1 MIQSGNTPGDL
12 PMYEYQALVVSA
24 HDGDT
29 ITANIDLGFHVN
41 ITETFRLSGINSP
54 EIVGPTKQLGIDA
67 RDFVRNLILNKTILI
82 KTEKDKQEKYGRY
95 LAEVYLADGRC
106 LNDLL
111 VENSLAVYQ
120 KY

>member
-1 MIQSGNTPGDL
+1 
-12 PMYEYQALVVSA
+12 MYEYQALVLAA

-29 ITANIDLGFHVN
+29 ITARIDLGFHVS
-41 ITETFRLSGINSP
+41 ITETFRLSRINAP
-54 EIVGPTKQLGIDA
+54 EVIGPTKQLGIDA

-95 LAEVYLADGRC
+95 LADVYLADGRC

-111 VENSLAVYQ
+111 VDNSLAIYQ
-120 KY
+120 RY